1 LQFRAKI
8 LHRIG
13 PRNARTWQILNKKSE
28 TPKNLKRVEK
38 NVDGF
43 HSTSALI
50 DSKIFSLR
58 KKCKK
63 ILMAN

>member
-28 TPKNLKRVEK
+28 TPKNLIK

-43 HSTSALI
+43 PSTSALI

-63 ILMAN
+63 KFMAN